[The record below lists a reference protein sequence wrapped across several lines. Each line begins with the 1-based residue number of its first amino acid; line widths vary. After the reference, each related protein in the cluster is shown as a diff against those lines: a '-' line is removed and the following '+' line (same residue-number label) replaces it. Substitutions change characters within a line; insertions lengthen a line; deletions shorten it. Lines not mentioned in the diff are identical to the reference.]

1 MAIRINK
8 ASQLLFQ
15 IGAVIS
21 LLDDKVRSKIREL
34 LRGFEEWLKSED
46 AKAAIKDRSVKF
58 REIRTLL
65 SEENIDGLTESDIRK
80 IIALLWAY
88 NMWTNKFYA
97 ANRVLQSK
105 DIEGIRSELRELLYG
120 RAPFPQRYDRFSRS
134 VRGLG
139 PSGLTEML
147 AFFNPQ
153 EYGIWNDKSR
163 KALEFLGLS
172 NILPTR
178 KYKITGQE
186 YEKINKALKMI
197 YEEIKPALEKVG
209 MAEQRI
215 DLTLVD
221 LFLYYVHQ
229 HFVYQQK
236 IIETAP
242 DEEQEDYDFDHDEIV
257 DKLVETG
264 NGLGFEAVK
273 EEQIARGARV
283 DVIWR
288 AKIANL
294 GVVSYVFEVHRGG
307 SIDSL
312 ILNLQRAKNDPTVQ
326 KLVVVA
332 SKANLKKIQEEVS
345 SLSEDFRKSLTYWEV
360 KDVERAYNLL
370 NELIAIISRLEL
382 VKLS

>member
-1 MAIRINK
+1 VAIRINK

-15 IGAVIS
+15 LGAVIS

-147 AFFNPQ
+147 AFFKPSR
-153 EYGIWNDKSR
+153 IW
-163 KALEFLGLS
+163 
-172 NILPTR
+172 
-178 KYKITGQE
+178 Y
-186 YEKINKALKMI
+186 M
-197 YEEIKPALEKVG
+197 
-209 MAEQRI
+209 
-215 DLTLVD
+215 
-221 LFLYYVHQ
+221 
-229 HFVYQQK
+229 
-236 IIETAP
+236 
-242 DEEQEDYDFDHDEIV
+242 
-257 DKLVETG
+257 
-264 NGLGFEAVK
+264 
-273 EEQIARGARV
+273 
-283 DVIWR
+283 
-288 AKIANL
+288 
-294 GVVSYVFEVHRGG
+294 
-307 SIDSL
+307 
-312 ILNLQRAKNDPTVQ
+312 
-326 KLVVVA
+326 
-332 SKANLKKIQEEVS
+332 
-345 SLSEDFRKSLTYWEV
+345 
-360 KDVERAYNLL
+360 ER
-370 NELIAIISRLEL
+370 
-382 VKLS
+382 

>member
-15 IGAVIS
+15 LGAVIS

-80 IIALLWAY
+80 IIASLWAY

-197 YEEIKPALEKVG
+197 YEEIKPAFEKVG
-209 MAEQRI
+209 IAEQRI

-294 GVVSYVFEVHRGG
+294 GVVSYVFEVHREG

-312 ILNLQRAKNDPTVQ
+312 ILNLQRARNDPTVQ

-332 SKANLKKIQEEVS
+332 NKTNLKKIQEEVS

-360 KDVERAYNLL
+360 KDVERAHNLL
-370 NELIAIISRLEL
+370 NELNAIMGKLEL

>member
-1 MAIRINK
+1 VAIRINK

-15 IGAVIS
+15 LGAVIS

-209 MAEQRI
+209 IAEQRI

-229 HFVYQQK
+229 HFVYQQE

>member
-1 MAIRINK
+1 
-8 ASQLLFQ
+8 
-15 IGAVIS
+15 VIS

-46 AKAAIKDRSVKF
+46 AKAAIKDRSVKL

-65 SEENIDGLTESDIRK
+65 SEENIDGLTESDLRK

-105 DIEGIRSELRELLYG
+105 NIDGIRSELRELLYG

-209 MAEQRI
+209 IAQQRI

-221 LFLYYVHQ
+221 LFLYYVHH
-229 HFVYQQK
+229 HFVYQQE
-236 IIETAP
+236 IIKTAP
-242 DEEQEDYDFDHDEIV
+242 DEEQEDYDFDHDEIAEQ
-257 DKLVETG
+257 LVAIG
-264 NGLGFEAVK
+264 NGLGFEAEREK
-273 EEQIARGARV
+273 EIAKGARV

-332 SKANLKKIQEEVS
+332 NKTNLKKIQEEVS

-360 KDVERAYNLL
+360 KDVERVHNLL

>member
-1 MAIRINK
+1 VAIRINK

-15 IGAVIS
+15 LGAVIS

>member
-15 IGAVIS
+15 LGAVIS

>member
-1 MAIRINK
+1 VM
-8 ASQLLFQ
+8 
-15 IGAVIS
+15 S
-21 LLDDKVRSKIREL
+21 LLDDKVRSRIREL
-34 LRGFEEWLKSED
+34 LRGFEEWLRSED
-46 AKAAIKDRSVKF
+46 AKAAIQDRSVKL

-65 SEENIDGLTESDIRK
+65 SEENINGLTESDLRK
-80 IIALLWAY
+80 IIALLWAF
-88 NMWTNKFYA
+88 NMWTDKFYA

-105 DIEGIRSELRELLYG
+105 NIEGIRSELRELLYG
-120 RAPFPQRYDRFSRS
+120 RAPFPQRYDRFSRN

-153 EYGIWNDKSR
+153 EYGIWNEKSR

-172 NILPTR
+172 NILLTR
-178 KYKITGQE
+178 KYRISGQE
-186 YEKINKALKMI
+186 YEKINKALKLI
-197 YEEIKPALEKVG
+197 YDEIKPALEKVG
-209 MAEQRI
+209 IAEQGV

-221 LFLYYVHQ
+221 LFLYYVFQ
-229 HFVYQQK
+229 HFVYQQE

-242 DEEQEDYDFDHDEIV
+242 EEEQEDYDFDHDEIV
-257 DKLVETG
+257 EKLVTLG
-264 NGLGFEAVK
+264 NGLGFEV
-273 EEQIARGARV
+273 EQEKLIAKGARV

-294 GVVSYVFEVHRGG
+294 GVVSYVFEVHREG

-312 ILNLQRAKNDPTVQ
+312 ILNLQRARNDPTVQ

-332 SKANLKKIQEEVS
+332 NKTNLKKIQEEVS

-360 KDVERAYNLL
+360 KDVERAHNLL
-370 NELIAIISRLEL
+370 NELIAIIGRLEL

>member
-1 MAIRINK
+1 MI
-8 ASQLLFQ
+8 L
-15 IGAVIS
+15 

-34 LRGFEEWLKSED
+34 LPRFEEWLKSE
-46 AKAAIKDRSVKF
+46 KARVAIKDRSVKL
-58 REIRTLL
+58 REFQTLL
-65 SEENIDGLTESDIRK
+65 SEENIDGLSESDLRK
-80 IIALLWAY
+80 IIALLWAF
-88 NMWTNKFYA
+88 NMWTNKYYA

-105 DIEGIRSELRELLYG
+105 NIEELRSELRELLYG
-120 RAPFPQRYDRFSRS
+120 RAPFPQRYDRFIRS
-134 VRGLG
+134 VKGLG
-139 PSGLTEML
+139 SSGLTEML

-178 KYKITGQE
+178 RPKITGQE

-197 YEEIKPALEKVG
+197 YDEIKPALEKVG
-209 MAEQRI
+209 IAGQSI

-229 HFVYQQK
+229 YYVYQQE

-242 DEEQEDYDFDHDEIV
+242 EEEQEDYDFDHDEIIE
-257 DKLVETG
+257 KLVELG
-264 NGLGFEAVK
+264 NGLGFEAEK
-273 EEQIARGARV
+273 EEQIAKGARV

-294 GVVSYVFEVHRGG
+294 GVVSYVFEVHREG

-312 ILNLQRAKNDPTVQ
+312 ILNLQRARNDPTVQ

-332 SKANLKKIQEEVS
+332 NKTNLKKIHEEVS

-360 KDVERAYNLL
+360 KDVERAHNLL
-370 NELIAIISRLEL
+370 NELIAIIGRLEL